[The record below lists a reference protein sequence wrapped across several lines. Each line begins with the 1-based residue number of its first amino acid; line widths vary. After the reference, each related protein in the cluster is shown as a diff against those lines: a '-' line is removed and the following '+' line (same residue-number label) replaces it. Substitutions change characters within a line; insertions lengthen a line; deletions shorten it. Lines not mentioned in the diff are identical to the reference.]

1 MNDKNYNPYEQ
12 MLKVLDESAA
22 MLGFK
27 QEDYEIIKYP
37 ERELKISIPI
47 KMDDNSIRVFEG
59 YRIQHSNLRGPY
71 KGGIRFHPDINLD
84 EVKALAAW
92 MTFKCAVVNIPYGG
106 AKGAIKVDR
115 RELSNNEME
124 KLTRKYTSMIFP
136 IIGPE
141 IDIPAP
147 DVNTN
152 GEIMGWMMDTYSG
165 LKGYNVPGV
174 VTGKP
179 VEIGGSLGRKEST
192 GRGISLI
199 VREILDRMGVPMKGA
214 RIAIQGM
221 GNVGSTAARF
231 LYNEGCKIVAVSD
244 ISDGLY
250 KDSGLDIDDIAR
262 YIDSNG
268 GRNLLKGYQA
278 EGIKRIVNGELLTSD
293 VDVVI
298 PAAMENQIN
307 EKIAGELKA
316 KIVVE
321 AANGPTTVE
330 ADKILK
336 ERGIVVVP
344 DILANSGGVTV
355 SYFEWVQNNQCIA
368 WDEEKIN
375 RKLKKILIRAFNE
388 VWDKAQEKN
397 TTLRMGAYMVA
408 LERLVSAHKIR
419 GIFPF
424 KKQRR
429 S

>member
-71 KGGIRFHPDINLD
+71 QGGIRFHPDINLD

-419 GIFPF
+419 GIFP
-424 KKQRR
+424 
-429 S
+429 

>member
-1 MNDKNYNPYEQ
+1 
-12 MLKVLDESAA
+12 
-22 MLGFK
+22 
-27 QEDYEIIKYP
+27 
-37 ERELKISIPI
+37 
-47 KMDDNSIRVFEG
+47 MDDNSIRVFEG

-419 GIFPF
+419 GIFP
-424 KKQRR
+424 
-429 S
+429 

>member
-419 GIFPF
+419 GIFP
-424 KKQRR
+424 
-429 S
+429 